1 MKLTTINF
9 NQQSEGNMK
18 LTTFE
23 LAQKILVIVA
33 NKAAQCAVYEVW
45 SGDFCKESITETID
59 SVKKDENFK
68 PIDPNDFTVDELKK
82 LGGCEWDEEFENLI
96 LIPIWMLP
104 FLADEFEG
112 ATLDGEKTLIKLETR
127 DNDNR
132 FGCLAYGV
140 YLDK

>member
-1 MKLTTINF
+1 
-9 NQQSEGNMK
+9 MK

-59 SVKKDENFK
+59 SVKKYENFK

-82 LGGCEWDEEFENLI
+82 LGGCEWDEEFKNLI

-112 ATLDGEKTLIKLETR
+112 ARLDGVEQTYKREEI
-127 DNDNR
+127 DNDCR

-140 YLDK
+140 FLAE